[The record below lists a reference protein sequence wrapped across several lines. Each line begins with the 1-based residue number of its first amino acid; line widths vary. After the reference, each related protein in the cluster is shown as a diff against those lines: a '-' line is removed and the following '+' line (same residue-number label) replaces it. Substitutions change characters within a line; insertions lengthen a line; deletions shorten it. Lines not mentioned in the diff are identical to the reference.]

1 MITTGELIKVAA
13 ELLTV
18 VSDINEVSKTVY
30 SDDPERITAYLDV
43 SPYNIN
49 VTIWK
54 QEDLLRASG
63 AATLREFIEFD
74 RNKKTIFEESQRI
87 CDKLRGILDAA
98 KEHAAEVNSI

>member
-18 VSDINEVSKTVY
+18 VSDINEVATMVY
-30 SDDPERITAYLDV
+30 YCDPERITAFLDV

-49 VTIWK
+49 VTVWK
-54 QEDLLRASG
+54 QEDLQRASG
-63 AATLREFIEFD
+63 AATLRESIEFD
-74 RNKKTIFEESQRI
+74 RNKKMIFEESQRI
-87 CDKLRGILDAA
+87 CEKLRGILDAA